1 MALAFVLTET
11 AVDLEVIGI
20 KIKIVWLTP
29 TVWSKP
35 KQY

>member
-1 MALAFVLTET
+1 MTLAFVLTEA

-20 KIKIVWLTP
+20 KIKIVRLTP

-35 KQY
+35 